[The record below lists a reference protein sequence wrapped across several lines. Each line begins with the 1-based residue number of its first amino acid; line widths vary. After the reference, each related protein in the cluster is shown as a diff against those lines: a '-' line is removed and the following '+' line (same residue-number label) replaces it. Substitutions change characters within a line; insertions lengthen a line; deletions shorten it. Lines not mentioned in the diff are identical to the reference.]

1 MDFDNQTQPQTQPQ
15 TQSQT
20 QPLGQSFLGGLLQT
34 DGDDLINYGSQ
45 YARTELDTW
54 AQKL

>member
-1 MDFDNQTQPQTQPQ
+1 MDFDNQTQPQTQN
-15 TQSQT
+15 QS
-20 QPLGQSFLGGLLQT
+20 LGQSFLGGLIQT
-34 DGDDLINYGSQ
+34 VGDDLINYGSQ